1 MLTFNCFGFIFALT
15 TKKGLHMK
23 INLLITTLLLLSVQA
38 FAYDAEKVFK
48 GNCATCHNIGTGD
61 KTGPDLAGVG
71 KRRTVEW
78 MVKFINYPEGM
89 INGDADE
96 EDYGEK
102 KGTLNGKAIVY
113 GDKVA
118 YSLYQMYKPNMMA
131 EHQMSKEEVQ
141 AMVKY
146 IDSVAKTPKGK
157 ITTFK
162 VLNIK

>member
-1 MLTFNCFGFIFALT
+1 
-15 TKKGLHMK
+15 MK
-23 INLLITTLLLLSVQA
+23 ISFLITTLLILSAQA
-38 FAYDAEKVFK
+38 FAYDAAKVFK
-48 GNCATCHNIGTGD
+48 ANCTTCHNIGGGD

-71 KRRTVEW
+71 KRRSIEW

-96 EDYGEK
+96 EGYSEN
-102 KGTLNGKAIVY
+102 KGTLNGKAITY

-131 EHQMSKEEVQ
+131 EHEMSKSEVE

-146 IDSVAKTPKGK
+146 IDSVSKTPKGK

-162 VLNIK
+162 VLDIK